1 MSKEILNHLGNE
13 HLNIGGLL
21 HILERQLHSIKDGDR
36 PDYFLMHDITRYLTY
51 YSDHYHHPFEDM
63 IYARLARKRR
73 EFSPVAEIVKKQ
85 HRQIALKGNGLREL
99 IHGIIRGS
107 VFSREN
113 IFNNGI
119 DYIYCYRA
127 HMQTEEDELFDPLSD
142 HLSPADWMVLISTF
156 QWRPDPVYSDE
167 VSREYQ
173 YLKDSIRDGG
183 AGDWP
188 WKESLVNSCP
198 VCSRMETLNN

>member
-1 MSKEILNHLGNE
+1 MCKEILNHLSNE
-13 HLNIGGLL
+13 HLNISSLL
-21 HILERQLHSIKDGDR
+21 YILERQLQSIKDGDK
-36 PDYFLMHDITRYLTY
+36 PDYFLMHDITCYLTY

-63 IYARLARKRR
+63 IYTRLAEKQR
-73 EFSPVAEIVKKQ
+73 EFSPVVERVEKQ

-99 IHGIIRGS
+99 INGIIRGS
-107 VFSREN
+107 IFSREN
-113 IFNNGI
+113 IFNDGI
-119 DYIYCYRA
+119 DYINSYRA
-127 HMQTEEDELFDPLSD
+127 HMQTEEDELFGPLSE
-142 HLSPADWMVLISTF
+142 HLIAADWMVLISIF

-173 YLKDSIRDGG
+173 HLKDSIKDGG

-198 VCSRMETLNN
+198 VCSSMESF